1 MTRRQRGWAWLAIFM
16 TGGTVFQGVG
26 FTRTGLGTGC
36 QSFYGNG
43 IATGIDFCYLLDC
56 RNGFFGGAFQPC
68 DPNNPA
74 NSLLVDC
81 GGLVTTN
88 PNTQDPTTQQQTTTT
103 QQQTTATTNPLGGLL
118 GGG

>member
-26 FTRTGLGTGC
+26 FTRTGLGNGC
-36 QSFYGNG
+36 QSFYTNG

-88 PNTQDPTTQQQTTTT
+88 PNTQDPATTQQQQQTTTPN
-103 QQQTTATTNPLGGLL
+103 TNLFGGL